1 MREAIAS
8 KKWNVRINSHLQAA
22 GTSPAGSNSFA
33 HPHSPYAT
41 MPTRNASKLMVAA
54 TVTRSSHSRPAA
66 WATINST
73 A

>member
-1 MREAIAS
+1 MREATAP
-8 KKWNVRINSHLQAA
+8 KNWNVRINSHLQAA
-22 GTSPAGSNSFA
+22 VTSPVGAILIA
-33 HPHSPYAT
+33 HPNTPYAT
-41 MPTRNASKLMVAA
+41 IPTRNASKVMVAA